1 MVGGSLGKR
10 LVVGGSVSRWSV
22 VLIKPDFLVFSKQ
35 SVVFYRTAFELC
47 QTQIKINLDF
57 VPVTCDMLSNN
68 TWK

>member
-35 SVVFYRTAFELC
+35 SVVFHRTASELC

-57 VPVTCDMLSNN
+57 VAVTCDMLSNN